1 MASNRAKEFWE
12 NGIGLHDAWLAFAA
26 PELREQFEQIPGFVE
41 GIAKVEPE
49 QQFGNRLMAVAKA
62 WAYASERPKL
72 ESRMKEALL
81 VDLFNA
87 ELIASAYRQSPSR
100 SQSPVLI
107 DPLKFDLHDPDW
119 ESETFEADGIRYIRV
134 RISRPMLSNELAPA
148 KGSRQLI
155 DETVQALSNSHPG
168 FCQLPRKIAC
178 EAIRKSIGIEHKF
191 GNGLSDKNL
200 EKAILRKCGPKAIRA
215 N

>member
-1 MASNRAKEFWE
+1 MPSKQAKEMWE
-12 NGIGLHDAWLAFAA
+12 NGIGLRNAWFAFA
-26 PELREQFEQIPGFVE
+26 PSELRDQFEQIPSFAE
-41 GIAKVEPE
+41 GLAKAELE
-49 QQFGNRLMAVAKA
+49 ELLGDRFMAVARA
-62 WAYASERPKL
+62 WASTSERPKL
-72 ESRMKEALL
+72 ESRMKEAL
-81 VDLFNA
+81 VTDLFNA
-87 ELIASAYRQSPSR
+87 ELVATAYRQLPSR
-100 SQSPVLI
+100 SQSPVCI

-134 RISRPMLSNELAPA
+134 RVSKPILSRAGSPA

-155 DETVQALSNSHPG
+155 DDTIDGLLNSDPG
-168 FCQLPRKIAC
+168 FCQLPRKVAC
-178 EAIRKSIGIEHKF
+178 EAIRNSIGAERNS